1 MQTQI
6 RLWQPLFERMN
17 KAHYF
22 YREEKNMFR
31 IPQKYVAPAIH
42 LIVWVSLLIIPFFI
56 FHNFPVNTGLPDYY
70 FLVTNIYQIGLFYLN
85 AFFLY
90 PRLFNRR
97 TWWLYFL
104 AIGIILVFSYYAK
117 LSIVKWVF
125 PEFILTPFNHRILF
139 FPPVPFLLASFIFR
153 YIIDRVRTEKLEK
166 ERRSEQLVSELRF
179 LRSQVSPHFLFN
191 MMTNMVALARQKSD
205 LLEPSLLKLS
215 DLLRYMLYD
224 ANKDKFLLSQEI
236 SYLKSY
242 VELQQL
248 RFGEGVDLVLD
259 IDEQENDCYI
269 EPMLLLPF
277 VENAFKHGIGMVANP
292 FINISLALRENKLYF
307 SVTNNYNRSNHSKDD
322 SSGIGLP
329 NVKNRLNLLYPNKYD
344 LSIEDNGNIHAVKLN
359 LEMPC

>member
-1 MQTQI
+1 MD
-6 RLWQPLFERMN
+6 
-17 KAHYF
+17 KAAYF
-22 YREEKNMFR
+22 YEEEMIMFQS
-31 IPQKYVAPAIH
+31 PQKYLAPGIH
-42 LIVWVSLLIIPFFI
+42 LLIWASLLIIPWFI

-85 AFFLY
+85 AYFLY
-90 PRLFNRR
+90 PKLFNRR
-97 TWWLYFL
+97 TWWLYLLTIGVIL
-104 AIGIILVFSYYAK
+104 AFSYYAK
-117 LSIVKWVF
+117 LGVVKWVF
-125 PEFILTPFNHRILF
+125 PEFILTSFNHRILF

-153 YIIDRVRTEKLEK
+153 YVTDRARAEKLEK
-166 ERRSEQLVSELRF
+166 ERRSEQMVSELRF

-191 MMTNMVALARQKSD
+191 MMTNMVALARQKSE

-236 SYLKSY
+236 SYLRSY

-248 RFGEGVDLVLD
+248 RFGEGLDLVLD
-259 IDEQENDCYI
+259 IEEPEPDCYI

-277 VENAFKHGIGMVANP
+277 VENAFKHGIGMIPHP
-292 FINISLALRENKLYF
+292 FIKISLELRGNNLYF
-307 SVTNNYNRSNHSKDD
+307 SVSNNYNRSNHSKDE
-322 SSGIGLP
+322 SSGIGLA

-344 LSIEDNGNIHAVKLN
+344 LSIEDNGNIYAVKLN